1 MYLLIFAL
9 LCTKPYIDIKK
20 TDKPPSS
27 QHCVNC
33 RHTISWSLNLYKVIW
48 LHQPRSGLRHKG
60 QYTLK
65 QGQKPGE
72 KNKYGNGMYSWLTDL
87 WKQQH
92 TSQRRWG
99 KKPTSWKRNVITLQL
114 KRPHISKDPYSNQG
128 NGTLKKVRVKGKT
141 GEANGRWEEWG
152 SGEEWAH
159 HEESRVHHSPCC
171 WDDLTS
177 SSVERLLS
185 YDRVQDLELDISDGW
200 RQQNTRLW
208 LNNTDEERHILT
220 VYSFYKVRR
229 KFQHQMQSKQ
239 NKDFL
244 HRSSVFQW
252 CGDQRENL
260 RSSHRGPSLVPHWK
274 PCTMLSLTE
283 PSSALSTCRWN
294 TSWWRIG

>member
-1 MYLLIFAL
+1 
-9 LCTKPYIDIKK
+9 
-20 TDKPPSS
+20 
-27 QHCVNC
+27 
-33 RHTISWSLNLYKVIW
+33 
-48 LHQPRSGLRHKG
+48 
-60 QYTLK
+60 
-65 QGQKPGE
+65 
-72 KNKYGNGMYSWLTDL
+72 MYSWLTDL

-128 NGTLKKVRVKGKT
+128 NGTLKKVQVKGKT

-200 RQQNTRLW
+200 RQQNTRLTLMRKGTFWQSTVSTRLGGNSSTRCNPNKTKIFSIEAACFSGAGIKERTYVRHTEVLPWCPTGSLAQYCLW
-208 LNNTDEERHILT
+208 LNQAVLCPPVGETQVDGGLAKTLT
-220 VYSFYKVRR
+220 VQY
-229 KFQHQMQSKQ
+229 
-239 NKDFL
+239 
-244 HRSSVFQW
+244 
-252 CGDQRENL
+252 
-260 RSSHRGPSLVPHWK
+260 
-274 PCTMLSLTE
+274 PCMI
-283 PSSALSTCRWN
+283 
-294 TSWWRIG
+294 WRVETKHS